1 MELLILIGL
10 ALVVIT
16 TLSVIVE
23 ELAEARGR
31 NRWAWVIAS
40 LVGLAFAVV
49 GWLVVVGALVLA
61 GPASDGHKHG
71 HGHLHVPSR
80 P

>member
-10 ALVVIT
+10 ALIVIT

-31 NRWAWVIAS
+31 NRWAWIIAS
-40 LVGLAFAVV
+40 LVGLAFAFV
-49 GWLVVVGALVLA
+49 GWLVVVGALVVA
-61 GPASDGHKHG
+61 GSPSDGHHTG
-71 HGHLHVPSR
+71 HRHLHLPSR